1 MTAAIDALCGRIEDV
16 SLNGFDL
23 SDDLE
28 KLAKCSDNS
37 SIVQLLRSVAA
48 RCERE
53 PSFRQELIDFEIL
66 QLIFTQHPKLESVQI
81 DDLLVEEIVG
91 NNRDL
96 KVILGEIGIV
106 HHIVTILQ
114 QTLIDK
120 YEIPSSWARAIVC
133 VNSGCNQNKLEFI
146 RTKGLLDTIVSRIWS
161 STVNFPLLMVLASI
175 IADDDRVDN
184 NPAPV
189 CAREQLV
196 SDSTIM
202 EIREILVSHRDG
214 VETEF
219 QTNLVLTLVRDLSI
233 SQPVSKTFALEDGF
247 LKWTME
253 QFANGR
259 GDKATRMSCAKY
271 IRQLAFADEL
281 KPVVQEALVMGGAL
295 NAWID
300 SSKDNGPLRG
310 QLFGTLANLSMRRS
324 HVADQLVHD
333 HPRILILADTT
344 LADTPVN
351 LSTVQC
357 MQFLRSLA
365 KSKPGLSIVT
375 SRFEDTIRGFRNC
388 SDKVVARICSEIV
401 TKIELNVTSDSSD
414 E

>member
-233 SQPVSKTFALEDGF
+233 SQSVSKTFALGDGF
-247 LKWTME
+247 LKWAME

-310 QLFGTLANLSMRRS
+310 
-324 HVADQLVHD
+324 
-333 HPRILILADTT
+333 
-344 LADTPVN
+344 
-351 LSTVQC
+351 
-357 MQFLRSLA
+357 
-365 KSKPGLSIVT
+365 
-375 SRFEDTIRGFRNC
+375 
-388 SDKVVARICSEIV
+388 
-401 TKIELNVTSDSSD
+401 
-414 E
+414 